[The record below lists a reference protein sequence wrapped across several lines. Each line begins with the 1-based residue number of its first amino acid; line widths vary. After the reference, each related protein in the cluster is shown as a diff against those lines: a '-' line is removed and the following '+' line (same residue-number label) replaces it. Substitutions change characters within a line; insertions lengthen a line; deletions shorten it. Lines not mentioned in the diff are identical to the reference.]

1 MTQIPQLETKHC
13 SYSAT
18 LSLLA
23 RFTSLNSTRAN
34 PNSELPTSLMDKTP
48 NRQLQKLRW
57 ASLQLLNS
65 LSHHVDR

>member
-1 MTQIPQLETKHC
+1 MIQIPQLETKHC

-34 PNSELPTSLMDKTP
+34 PNSEL
-48 NRQLQKLRW
+48 
-57 ASLQLLNS
+57 LNS

>member
-1 MTQIPQLETKHC
+1 MIQIPQLETKHC

-34 PNSELPTSLMDKTP
+34 PNSEL
-48 NRQLQKLRW
+48 
-57 ASLQLLNS
+57 LQLLNS
-65 LSHHVDR
+65 LSYHVDR